1 MGEAKRSA
9 AVPVDFKV
17 TLRNSQGHYL
27 AQDDNGLYFCDER
40 ARAIVLN
47 YYGDQVQTQ
56 LDALRE
62 EAQVAL
68 EPEPV
73 PPEEIYERC
82 DRCQDLF
89 HPTMIR
95 FDGARF
101 LCPDC
106 QKLAA
111 KPRPPALKGAN

>member
-1 MGEAKRSA
+1 MAEVKQSS
-9 AVPVDFKV
+9 AVPADFKV
-17 TLRNSQGHYL
+17 TLRNPKGHYL

-47 YYGDQVQTQ
+47 YYGDQVQAQ
-56 LDALRE
+56 LDLLAE
-62 EAQVAL
+62 EAKVTL

-73 PPEEIYERC
+73 PPEEIYEKC

-95 FDGARF
+95 FDGSRF

-106 QKLAA
+106 HKLVA
-111 KPRPPALKGAN
+111 KPKTGAPSRAS